1 MSPTEGGVALNAT
14 LTGAAE
20 VPGPGDPDGTGTAVV
35 RLTAGEG
42 RLCFDLTAA
51 NITLPA
57 AAAHIHVGAAGI
69 AGPVVVG
76 LEPPNTTG
84 TASGCVTVQRTLVAT
99 ILANPG
105 GHYVNVHTSDFPD
118 GAQLTD

>member
-1 MSPTEGGVALNAT
+1 
-14 LTGAAE
+14 
-20 VPGPGDPDGTGTAVV
+20 VV